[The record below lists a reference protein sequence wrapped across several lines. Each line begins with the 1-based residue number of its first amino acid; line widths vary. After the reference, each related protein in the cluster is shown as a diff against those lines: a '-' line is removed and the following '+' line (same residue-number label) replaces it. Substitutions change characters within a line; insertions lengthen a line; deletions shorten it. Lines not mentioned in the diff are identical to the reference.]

1 MTSPLHEKR
10 CVACEGGVK
19 PLEGV
24 DLTPLLSEIGPGW
37 VLLEGKKIK
46 KEYVLKSFS
55 EAVTFV
61 YEVAKIAEDEGH
73 HPDIK
78 ISYNKVT
85 LELWTHA
92 IGGLSQNDFIVAA
105 KINKLPYG
113 I

>member
-1 MTSPLHEKR
+1 MSDLHEKH

-24 DLTPLLSEIGPGW
+24 DLTPLLSEIPGW
-37 VLLEGKKIK
+37 ALIDGKKIAR
-46 KEYVLKSFS
+46 EYTLRNFS
-55 EAVTFV
+55 EAITFV
-61 YEVAKIAEDEGH
+61 FEVAKIAEDEGH

-78 ISYNKVT
+78 ISFNKVT

-92 IGGLSQNDFIVAA
+92 AQGLTQNDFIVAA

-113 I
+113 T